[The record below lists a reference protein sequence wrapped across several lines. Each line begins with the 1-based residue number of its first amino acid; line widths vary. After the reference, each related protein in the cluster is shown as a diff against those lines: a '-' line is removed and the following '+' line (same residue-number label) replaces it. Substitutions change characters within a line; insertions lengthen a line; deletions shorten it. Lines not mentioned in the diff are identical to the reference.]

1 MSTVAPTAAAG
12 RRAAGSAADL
22 FNRFP
27 TELRMAL
34 LIRRTEQK
42 LLSLYAEGK
51 LFGTVHTCIGQ
62 EFSAVAVGRTI
73 GPADVVFS
81 NHRGHGHFLATGGS
95 VAGLIAEVM
104 GKDTG
109 VCRGRGGS
117 QHLQLGRYYS
127 NGIQGGIVPVTA
139 GLAMAQKLRGTG
151 AIGVVFIGDGTL
163 GEGALYE
170 SMNIASRWDL
180 PLLIVCENNLFA
192 QSTCQTQTL
201 AGDICSRAT
210 AFGIE
215 ARAGDTYDWP
225 GLRTGMEA
233 AVEFVRSNVRPLF
246 YRVDTF
252 RLMAHSK
259 GDDNRPGDY
268 VEAHW
273 ERDPLA
279 VIERQLADDPRWQQM
294 CAEVD
299 EEIGRAT
306 AAADAAPFGS
316 IEAGGTPSTAPR
328 WMPLR
333 FEAERMVQSVQ
344 RGLDRAMAND
354 DRVVLI
360 GEDIES
366 PYGGAFKCT
375 KDLSATYPGRV
386 RNTPISELAIVGVGN
401 GLALGGL
408 RPVVEIMFGDFMTLA
423 MDQWINHAAK
433 FAGMFAD
440 KVTVPL
446 VVRTPM
452 GGKRGYGATHSQSLE
467 RHVVGVPGTDVLC
480 LHHRFPAADLYA
492 RLFADLDRPTL
503 VIENKILYGKTI
515 SADPPPGYA
524 LTVTDERYP
533 VVRLSPSDMPTLT
546 IVALGGMGLDA
557 EEALTELFD
566 SDEITADLFLPTRL
580 YPFDAAILAESLR
593 TTRRLLVV
601 EEGQGFGSVGAE
613 IVAQVVERYGVKG
626 LAVRRLAALEMPIPA
641 ARPLEAACLPGT
653 ARIVAAVRDLI
664 EDTPHG

>member
-1 MSTVAPTAAAG
+1 MSGTALPAAPGRVAVATAGDLLDRHAA
-12 RRAAGSAADL
+12 
-22 FNRFP
+22 
-27 TELRMAL
+27 ELQRAL

-42 LLSLYAEGK
+42 LLALYAEGK

-62 EFSAVAVGRTI
+62 EFSAVAVGRAI
-73 GPADVVFS
+73 GPDDVVFS

-95 VAGLIAEVM
+95 VESLIAEVM

-139 GLAMAQKLRGTG
+139 GLAMARKIRGTG

-170 SMNIASRWDL
+170 TMNIASRWDL
-180 PLLIVCENNLFA
+180 PLLIACENNLFA

-201 AGDICSRAT
+201 AGDICGRAE

-215 ARAGDTYDWP
+215 TRTGDTYDWP
-225 GLRTGMEA
+225 ALCAGMEE
-233 AVEFVRSNVRPLF
+233 AVGLVRRSSRPLF
-246 YRVDTF
+246 YRIDTF

-259 GDDNRPGDY
+259 GDDNRPAEY

-273 ERDPLA
+273 ARDPLA
-279 VIERQLADDPRWQQM
+279 TLDRELAADSRWQRI
-294 CAEVD
+294 CADVD
-299 EEIGRAT
+299 GEIAR
-306 AAADAAPFGS
+306 AADAADAAAFGVMPPT
-316 IEAGGTPSTAPR
+316 IHGVPVPR
-328 WMPLR
+328 WIPLR
-333 FEAERMVQSVQ
+333 FDAERVVQSVQ
-344 RGLDRAMAND
+344 RGLDRAMAAD
-354 DRVVLI
+354 ERIILI

-386 RNTPISELAIVGVGN
+386 RNTPISELAIVGIGN

-408 RPVVEIMFGDFMTLA
+408 RPVVEIMFGDFVTLA
-423 MDQWINHAAK
+423 MDQWVNHAAK
-433 FAGMFAD
+433 FAFMFAD

-480 LHHRFPAADLYA
+480 LHHRFPAAELYA
-492 RLFADLDRPTL
+492 RVFAELERPTL
-503 VIENKILYGKTI
+503 VVENKILYGKTA
-515 SADPPPGYA
+515 SSEPPPGYTLA
-524 LTVTDERYP
+524 VTEERYP
-533 VVRLSPSDMPTLT
+533 TVRLSPADAPTLT
-546 IVALGGMGLDA
+546 IVALGGMSLDA
-557 EEALTELFD
+557 EEALVELFD
-566 SDEITADLFLPTRL
+566 TDEVTADLFLPTRL
-580 YPFDAAILAESLR
+580 YPFDATVLAESLR
-593 TTRRLLVV
+593 ATRRLLVV
-601 EEGQGFGSVGAE
+601 EEGQGFASVGAE
-613 IVAQVVERYGVKG
+613 IVAQVVERSGAAG
-626 LAVRRLAALEMPIPA
+626 LMVRRIAAVESPIPA
-641 ARPLEAACLPGT
+641 ARPLEADCLPGKG
-653 ARIVAAVRDLI
+653 RIVAAARELLKA
-664 EDTPHG
+664 TPHA